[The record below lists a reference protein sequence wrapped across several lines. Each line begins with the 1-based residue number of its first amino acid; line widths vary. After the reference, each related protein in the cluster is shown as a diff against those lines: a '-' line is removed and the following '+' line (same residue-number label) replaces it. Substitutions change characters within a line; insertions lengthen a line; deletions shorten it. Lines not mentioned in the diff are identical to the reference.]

1 MIGKTIGPF
10 EVVEQIA
17 KGSLG
22 ILYRAFD
29 KRMRREGAL
38 RLFDEDITSHQ
49 EAAMQFAF
57 EIELASNGG
66 VAGTDHDSALAR
78 PILALL
84 VFTRVNNRPCKL
96 FKCRNVGTIRNAADT
111 GSHHDMLWPH
121 GAFAAVCTP

>member
-29 KRMRREGAL
+29 KRMRREVAL

-57 EIELASNGG
+57 VESYARGGHKVKLPLAEHGG
-66 VAGTDHDSALAR
+66 YILHRDGLLDPARTDLPGSRA
-78 PILALL
+78 P
-84 VFTRVNNRPCKL
+84 K
-96 FKCRNVGTIRNAADT
+96 FKRET
-111 GSHHDMLWPH
+111 
-121 GAFAAVCTP
+121 AV